1 MLTMF
6 WCSSKIMARLDVV
19 PWSRAMT
26 YLLMRYA
33 PFRRAQSAAVTEIL
47 ILYSGTASWPPVT
60 LRAGS

>member
-1 MLTMF
+1 
-6 WCSSKIMARLDVV
+6 MARLDVV